1 MQSKITSTKKT
12 PSYSL
17 GEEIAN
23 CISHGLGA
31 AFSIVALVAMIVTAA
46 QTGEAIRVFCAT
58 VFGAG
63 MVMLYTMSTLY
74 HALRGRAKVIMRV
87 FDHCS
92 IYILIAATYTP
103 YALIMLPK
111 EYGTWLI
118 IAIWACA
125 ATGITLTA
133 VNLEKF
139 KKFGMFCYIGMGWS
153 VLITI
158 EPLLNAIDINGIILM
173 IIGGVAYMLGL
184 IFYGMKKWKYMH
196 SIWHLFVLGG
206 TVAHFFSI
214 WLYILP
220 K

>member
-1 MQSKITSTKKT
+1 MQSKITSTKKA
-12 PSYSL
+12 PCYSL

-31 AFSIVALVAMIVTAA
+31 AFSIVALIVMIVTAV
-46 QTGEAIRVFCAT
+46 QTGEAIRVFCAA

-74 HALRGRAKVIMRV
+74 HALRGKAKVIMRV

-125 ATGITLTA
+125 AMGITLTA

-158 EPLLNAIDINGIILM
+158 EPLLNSIDINGIILM
-173 IIGGVAYMLGL
+173 VIGGVAYMLGL

-206 TVAHFFSI
+206 TIAHFFSI

-220 K
+220 A